1 MISTRPPDLKNIA
14 EVYQRRLKRLDHL
27 AIAVAKLVG
36 SWSFLIWQTVFIGG
50 WMILNLIGWARN
62 WDPYPFIL
70 MNLVLSL
77 EGAYTAPLLMMAQN
91 RDAERDRLMMQEDY
105 ETNRRAAE
113 EVRRI
118 LDTLEQ
124 HGRLLAKLVD
134 QRESRDGAGPPV
146 AGAPTGAARS

>member
-1 MISTRPPDLKNIA
+1 MSTHPPDVQNLA
-14 EVYQRRLKRLDHL
+14 EVYQRRLKRLDRL
-27 AIAVAKLVG
+27 AITVAKLIG
-36 SWSFLIWQTVFIGG
+36 SWSFLLWETVFIAG
-50 WMILNLIGWARN
+50 WMILNLIGWARS

-77 EGAYTAPLLMMAQN
+77 EAAYTAPLLLMAQN

-113 EVRRI
+113 EVRKI
-118 LDTLEQ
+118 LDALEQ

-134 QRESRDGAGPPV
+134 HRESRDGSGPPV
-146 AGAPTGAARS
+146 AGAPTGSARS